1 MLPNGQS
8 MNDRTI
14 MIIGLG
20 DLGGIL
26 LELLARQD
34 DALRIVVGGRS
45 AEQGIA
51 RCNLTRVGAI
61 AQGRQPEIIF
71 ERLDLDEPAT
81 LAEAV
86 QRHDPNLILTTATM
100 HTWWLT
106 NLLPAESAT
115 QIKSAGFGVW
125 LPVHLTPTRKLMQTL
140 KEINYAGFTLI
151 APYPDVVSP
160 ILHRLGLTPT
170 CGVGNVD
177 EIVPKIRHLAAQR
190 LGAPLESIRVSL
202 VAHHALV
209 SAAYRGAT
217 DRIPPH
223 HLRIFHHDEDVT
235 QRVDAEALLLADCP
249 FPPGP
254 ASHFLTAGCIV
265 RLIRAFFADEQT
277 PLHAP
282 APGGL
287 PGGYPVLVSR
297 AGIRTAPMPDLA
309 LDEAITINERS
320 HIFDGIERI
329 EDDGTAVY
337 TARSVEIM
345 RDVLGYEC
353 DRLPPDEA
361 EDRSHELIARF
372 RALAKQYGIE
382 LRR

>member
-1 MLPNGQS
+1 MT
-8 MNDRTI
+8 DRTI

-20 DLGGIL
+20 DLGGIT
-26 LELLARQD
+26 LELLARWD
-34 DALRIVVGGRS
+34 DALRIVVGSRS
-45 AEQGIA
+45 ADRAIA
-51 RCNLTRVGAI
+51 RCNLARVGAI
-61 AQGRQPEIIF
+61 AQGHQPEIIF
-71 ERLDLDEPAT
+71 ERVDLDEPAT
-81 LAEAV
+81 VIDAV

-100 HTWWLT
+100 HTWRLT
-106 NLLPAESAT
+106 NLLPPEPAAR
-115 QIKSAGFGVW
+115 IKAAGFGVW
-125 LPVHLTPTRKLMQTL
+125 LPVNLTPTRKLMQTL
-140 KEINYAGFTLI
+140 REINYAGFTLT
-151 APYPDVVSP
+151 APYPDVVNP

-177 EIVPKIRHLAAQR
+177 EIVPKIRHLAAQK
-190 LGAPLESIRVSL
+190 LGAPLDTIRVSI

-217 DRIPPH
+217 DRVPPH

-235 QRVDAEALLLADCP
+235 QRVDAEELLLADYP
-249 FPPGP
+249 FPPGA

-265 RLIRAFFADEQT
+265 RLIRAFFADEET

-297 AGIRTAPMPDLA
+297 EGIRTAPIPGLSP
-309 LDEAITINERS
+309 DEAIDINERS

-329 EDDGTAVY
+329 QDDGAAVY

-353 DRLPPDEA
+353 DCLPPDDV
-361 EDRSHELIARF
+361 EDRAHDLIARF
-372 RALAKQYGIE
+372 RALADRNGVD
-382 LRR
+382 LPR

>member
-1 MLPNGQS
+1 
-8 MNDRTI
+8 

-20 DLGGIL
+20 DLGGIA

-34 DALRIVVGGRS
+34 DALRIVVGSRS
-45 AEQGIA
+45 ADRAIA
-51 RCNLTRVGAI
+51 RCNLARVGAI
-61 AQGRQPEIIF
+61 AQGRRPEIIF
-71 ERLDLDEPAT
+71 TPGDINDPPSIVDAVEQHKPDL
-81 LAEAV
+81 L
-86 QRHDPNLILTTATM
+86 LTTATM

-106 NLLPAESAT
+106 NLLPPAT
-115 QIKSAGFGVW
+115 AARIKVAGFGVW

-151 APYPDVVSP
+151 APYPDVVNP

-190 LGAPLESIRVSL
+190 LGVPLDSIRVSL

-217 DRIPPH
+217 DRILPH

-235 QRVDAEALLLADCP
+235 QRVDAEALLVADYP
-249 FPPGP
+249 FPPGR

-265 RLIRAFFADEQT
+265 RLIRAFFADEET

-297 AGIRTAPMPDLA
+297 EGIRTAPIRGLT
-309 LDEAITINERS
+309 LDEAIDINERS
-320 HIFDGIERI
+320 HVFDGIERI

-337 TARSVEIM
+337 TARSAEIM

-353 DRLPPDEA
+353 DRLPPDKA
-361 EDRSHELIARF
+361 EDRAHELIARF
-372 RALAKQYGIE
+372 RALAERCGVD
-382 LRR
+382 LPR

>member
-1 MLPNGQS
+1 

-20 DLGGIL
+20 DLGGIA

-34 DALRIVVGGRS
+34 DARRIVVAGRS
-45 AEQGIA
+45 ADRAIA
-51 RCNLTRVGAI
+51 RCNLARVGAI
-61 AQGRQPEIIF
+61 AQGHQPEIIF
-71 ERLDLDEPAT
+71 ERVDLDEPAT
-81 LAEAV
+81 IADAM

-100 HTWWLT
+100 HTWRLT
-106 NLLPAESAT
+106 NLLPPEPAAR
-115 QIKSAGFGVW
+115 IKAAGFGVW
-125 LPVHLTPTRKLMQTL
+125 LPVNLTPTRKLMQTV
-140 KEINYAGFTLI
+140 KEIDYHGFTLT
-151 APYPDVVSP
+151 APYPDVVNP

-190 LGAPLESIRVSL
+190 LGVPLDAIRVLL

-217 DRIPPH
+217 DRVPPH
-223 HLRIFHHDEDVT
+223 HLRIFHDDEDIT
-235 QRVDAEALLLADCP
+235 QRVDAEALLLAEYP
-249 FPPGP
+249 LPPGS
-254 ASHFLTAGCIV
+254 ASHLLTAGCIV
-265 RLIRAFFADEQT
+265 RLMRACFAEEAIS
-277 PLHAP
+277 LHAP

-297 AGIRTAPMPDLA
+297 EGIRPAPIPDLS
-309 LDEAITINERS
+309 LDEAIAINERS

-329 EDDGTAVY
+329 EDDGTVIFA
-337 TARSVEIM
+337 ARSVGIM

-353 DRLPPDEA
+353 GHLPPEEA
-361 EDRSHELIARF
+361 EDRAHELIARF
-372 RALAKQYGIE
+372 GALAERCGVD
-382 LRR
+382 LPR

>member
-1 MLPNGQS
+1 MT
-8 MNDRTI
+8 DRTI

-20 DLGGIL
+20 DLGGIA

-34 DALRIVVGGRS
+34 DAMRIVVGSRS
-45 AEQGIA
+45 AERGIA
-51 RCNLTRVGAI
+51 RCNLARVGAI
-61 AQGRQPEIIF
+61 AQGHQPEIIF
-71 ERLDLDEPAT
+71 TPADINDPVTVADAVEQHRPDL
-81 LAEAV
+81 L
-86 QRHDPNLILTTATM
+86 LTTATM

-106 NLLPAESAT
+106 NLLPPEPAA

-140 KEINYAGFTLI
+140 REIDYAGFTLI
-151 APYPDVVSP
+151 APYPDVVNP

-235 QRVDAEALLLADCP
+235 QRVDAEALVVADYP
-249 FPPGP
+249 FLPGR

-265 RLIRAFFADEQT
+265 RLIRAFFADEET

-297 AGIRTAPMPDLA
+297 AGIRPAPIPGLA
-309 LDEAITINERS
+309 LDEAIDINERS

-353 DRLPPDEA
+353 DRLPPAEA
-361 EDRSHELIARF
+361 EDRAHELISRF
-372 RALAKQYGIE
+372 RALAERCGVD
-382 LRR
+382 LPR

>member
-1 MLPNGQS
+1 

-20 DLGGIL
+20 DLGGIV

-34 DALRIVVGGRS
+34 DALRIVVGSRS
-45 AEQGIA
+45 ADRALA
-51 RCNLTRVGAI
+51 RCNLARVGAI

-71 ERLDLDEPAT
+71 ERVDLDEPET
-81 LAEAV
+81 IAEAV

-106 NLLPAESAT
+106 NLLPPEPAT
-115 QIKSAGFGVW
+115 LIKSAGFGAW
-125 LPVHLTPTRKLMQTL
+125 LPVHLAPTRRLMQAL
-140 KEINYAGFTLI
+140 KEIDYAGFMLT
-151 APYPDVVSP
+151 APYPDVVNP
-160 ILHRLGLTPT
+160 ILRRLGLTPT

-177 EIVPKIRHLAAQR
+177 EIVPKVRDLAAR
-190 LGAPLESIRVSL
+190 KLGAPLESIRVSL

-235 QRVDAEALLLADCP
+235 QRVDAEALLLAAYP
-249 FPPGP
+249 FPPGR

-265 RLIRAFFADEQT
+265 RLIRAFFADEAVSMHT
-277 PLHAP
+277 P
-282 APGGL
+282 APDGL

-297 AGIRTAPMPDLA
+297 AGILAAPIPDLT
-309 LDEAITINERS
+309 LDEAIAINERS
-320 HIFDGIERI
+320 HVFDGIERI
-329 EDDGTAVY
+329 EEDGTVIFA
-337 TARSVEIM
+337 ARSVEIM

-353 DRLPPDEA
+353 DHLPPEEA
-361 EDRSHELIARF
+361 EDRAHELIARF
-372 RALAKQYGIE
+372 RALAERHGVDLPQ
-382 LRR
+382 